1 MLKVSKQKNL
11 STRQKVIKMTENNL
25 VNETLL
31 QENVDIEALVEAL
44 LLISDEP
51 LTSLSLASTL
61 GLTVDKIDAAFDSLV
76 KKYNSESSGI
86 EIRSVAGGYRFYT
99 KPELGAWIERYVR
112 DGQVARLT
120 QASLETL
127 AVVAYKQP
135 VTRARISAIRGVNV
149 DGVVK
154 TLENR
159 GLIEIVKTDHDT
171 GALLYG
177 TTTLFLEK
185 LGVSNLTY
193 LPEIAGLLPD
203 ISADFTDIDEL

>member
-1 MLKVSKQKNL
+1 MK
-11 STRQKVIKMTENNL
+11 KMTEIQP

-31 QENVDIEALVEAL
+31 NENVDIEALVEAL

-51 LTSLSLASTL
+51 LTSLGLASTL
-61 GLTVDKIDAAFDSLV
+61 GITVDKIDAAFDSLV
-76 KKYNSESSGI
+76 KQYNLDNRGI

-99 KPELGAWIERYVR
+99 KPDLGPWIERYVR

-154 TLENR
+154 TLESR
-159 GLIEIVKTDHDT
+159 GLIEIVQTDHET

-177 TTTLFLEK
+177 TTSIFLEK
-185 LGVSNLTY
+185 MGIGNIKE

-203 ISADFTDIDEL
+203 ISADFTDFEEL

>member
-1 MLKVSKQKNL
+1 M
-11 STRQKVIKMTENNL
+11 KMTDNEL
-25 VNETLL
+25 VQDTLL
-31 QENVDIEALVEAL
+31 NENVDIEALVEAL

-51 LTSLSLASTL
+51 LTSLGLAATL
-61 GLTVDKIDAAFDSLV
+61 GFTVDKIDAAFNSLV
-76 KKYNSESSGI
+76 KKYNSDTHGI
-86 EIRSVAGGYRFYT
+86 EIRTVAGGYRFYT
-99 KPELGAWIERYVR
+99 KPSLGAWIERYVR

-127 AVVAYKQP
+127 AVIAYKQP

-154 TLENR
+154 TLETR
-159 GLIEIVKTDHDT
+159 GLIEIVQTDPES

-177 TTTLFLEK
+177 TTQMFLEK
-185 LGVSNLTY
+185 LGIADLKE

-203 ISADFTDIDEL
+203 ISADFSDIDEL

>member
-1 MLKVSKQKNL
+1 M
-11 STRQKVIKMTENNL
+11 KMTENEL
-25 VNETLL
+25 VQDTLL
-31 QENVDIEALVEAL
+31 NENVDIDALVEAL

-51 LTSLSLASTL
+51 LTSLGLAATL
-61 GLTVDKIDAAFDSLV
+61 GFTVDKIDAAFNSLV
-76 KKYNSESSGI
+76 KKYNSDTHGI
-86 EIRSVAGGYRFYT
+86 EIRTVAGGYRFYT
-99 KPELGAWIERYVR
+99 KPSLGAWIERYVR

-127 AVVAYKQP
+127 AVIAYKQP

-154 TLENR
+154 TLETR
-159 GLIEIVKTDHDT
+159 GLIEIVQTDPES

-177 TTTLFLEK
+177 TTQMFLEK
-185 LGVSNLTY
+185 LGIADLKE

-203 ISADFTDIDEL
+203 ISADFSDIDEL

>member
-1 MLKVSKQKNL
+1 
-11 STRQKVIKMTENNL
+11 MTDNDL
-25 VNETLL
+25 VQDTLL
-31 QENVDIEALVEAL
+31 NESVDLTALVEAL

-51 LTSLSLASTL
+51 LTSIGLAATL
-61 GLTVDKIDAAFDSLV
+61 GFTTEKIDVAFGALV
-76 KKYNSESSGI
+76 KKYNSDSHGI
-86 EIRSVAGGYRFYT
+86 EIRTVAGGYRFYT
-99 KPELGAWIERYVR
+99 KPSLGTWIERYVR

-127 AVVAYKQP
+127 AVIAYKQP

-154 TLENR
+154 TLETR
-159 GLIEIVKTDHDT
+159 GLIEIVQTDPET

-177 TTTLFLEK
+177 TTNLFLEK
-185 LGVSNLTY
+185 LGVSSLKD

-203 ISADFTDIDEL
+203 ISADFADIDEL

>member
-1 MLKVSKQKNL
+1 
-11 STRQKVIKMTENNL
+11 MTEIQPI
-25 VNETLL
+25 NETLL
-31 QENVDIEALVEAL
+31 NENVDIEALVEAL

-51 LTSLSLASTL
+51 LTSLGLASTL
-61 GLTVDKIDAAFDSLV
+61 GITVDKIDAAFDSLV
-76 KKYNSESSGI
+76 KQYNLDNRGI

-99 KPELGAWIERYVR
+99 KPEFGPWIERYVR

-154 TLENR
+154 TLESR
-159 GLIEIVKTDHDT
+159 GLIEIVQTDHET

-177 TTTLFLEK
+177 TTAIFLEK
-185 LGVSNLTY
+185 MGIGSIKE

-203 ISADFTDIDEL
+203 ISADFSDFDEL

>member
-1 MLKVSKQKNL
+1 
-11 STRQKVIKMTENNL
+11 MTDNDL
-25 VNETLL
+25 VQDTLL
-31 QENVDIEALVEAL
+31 NESVDLTALVEAL

-51 LTSLSLASTL
+51 LTSIGLAATL
-61 GLTVDKIDAAFDSLV
+61 GFTTEKIDAAFGALV
-76 KKYNSESSGI
+76 KKYNSDSHGI
-86 EIRSVAGGYRFYT
+86 EIRTVAGGYRFYT
-99 KPELGAWIERYVR
+99 KPSLGTWIERYVR

-127 AVVAYKQP
+127 AVIAYKQP

-154 TLENR
+154 TLETR
-159 GLIEIVKTDHDT
+159 GLIEIVQTDPET

-177 TTTLFLEK
+177 TTNLFLEK
-185 LGVSNLTY
+185 LGVSSLKD

-203 ISADFTDIDEL
+203 ISADFADIDEL

>member
-1 MLKVSKQKNL
+1 MK
-11 STRQKVIKMTENNL
+11 KMTEIQP

-31 QENVDIEALVEAL
+31 NENVDIEALVEAL

-51 LTSLSLASTL
+51 LTSLGLASTL
-61 GLTVDKIDAAFDSLV
+61 GITVDKIDAAIDSLV
-76 KKYNSESSGI
+76 KQYNLDNRGI

-99 KPELGAWIERYVR
+99 KPDLGPWIERYVR

-154 TLENR
+154 TLESR
-159 GLIEIVKTDHDT
+159 GLIEIVQTDHET

-177 TTTLFLEK
+177 TTSIFLEK
-185 LGVSNLTY
+185 MGIGNIKE

-203 ISADFTDIDEL
+203 ISADFTDFDEL

>member
-1 MLKVSKQKNL
+1 M
-11 STRQKVIKMTENNL
+11 RQKVQKMTDNEVL
-25 VNETLL
+25 NETLL
-31 QENVDIEALVEAL
+31 NENVDINALVEAL

-51 LTSLSLASTL
+51 LTSITLASTL
-61 GLTVDKIDAAFDSLV
+61 GLTVDKIDAAFDFLV
-76 KKYNSESSGI
+76 KEYNSDSSGI

-177 TTTLFLEK
+177 TTALFLEK
-185 LGVSNLTY
+185 LGVNNLTD

-203 ISADFTDIDEL
+203 ISADFTDFDEL

>member
-1 MLKVSKQKNL
+1 M
-11 STRQKVIKMTENNL
+11 RQKVTKMTENEL
-25 VNETLL
+25 VQDTLL
-31 QENVDIEALVEAL
+31 NENVDIEALVEAL

-51 LTSLSLASTL
+51 LTSLGLAATL
-61 GLTVDKIDAAFDSLV
+61 GFTVDKIDTAFNSLV
-76 KKYNSESSGI
+76 KKYNSEAHGI
-86 EIRSVAGGYRFYT
+86 EIRTVAGGYRFYT
-99 KPELGAWIERYVR
+99 KPTLGTWIERYVR

-127 AVVAYKQP
+127 AVIAYKQP

-154 TLENR
+154 TLETR
-159 GLIEIVKTDHDT
+159 GLIEIVKTDPES

-177 TTTLFLEK
+177 TTQMFLEK
-185 LGVSNLTY
+185 LGIADLKD

-203 ISADFTDIDEL
+203 ISADFSDIDEL

>member
-1 MLKVSKQKNL
+1 MK
-11 STRQKVIKMTENNL
+11 KMTEIQP

-31 QENVDIEALVEAL
+31 NENVDIEALVEAL

-51 LTSLSLASTL
+51 LTSLGLASTL
-61 GLTVDKIDAAFDSLV
+61 GITVDKIDAAFDSLV
-76 KKYNSESSGI
+76 KQYNLDNRGI

-99 KPELGAWIERYVR
+99 KSDLGTWIERYVR

-154 TLENR
+154 TLESR
-159 GLIEIVKTDHDT
+159 GLIEIIQTDHET

-177 TTTLFLEK
+177 TTSIFLEK
-185 LGVSNLTY
+185 MGIGNIKE

-203 ISADFTDIDEL
+203 ISADFTDFEEL

>member
-1 MLKVSKQKNL
+1 M
-11 STRQKVIKMTENNL
+11 KMTENEL
-25 VNETLL
+25 VQDTLL
-31 QENVDIEALVEAL
+31 NENVDIEALVEAL

-51 LTSLSLASTL
+51 LTSLGLAATL
-61 GLTVDKIDAAFDSLV
+61 GFTVDKIDAAFNSLV
-76 KKYNSESSGI
+76 KKYNSDTHGI
-86 EIRSVAGGYRFYT
+86 EIRTVAGGYRFYT
-99 KPELGAWIERYVR
+99 KPSLGAWIERYVR

-127 AVVAYKQP
+127 AVIAYKQP

-154 TLENR
+154 TLETR
-159 GLIEIVKTDHDT
+159 GLIEIVQTDPES

-177 TTTLFLEK
+177 TTQMFLEK
-185 LGVSNLTY
+185 LGIADLKQ

-203 ISADFTDIDEL
+203 ISADFSDIDEL

>member
-1 MLKVSKQKNL
+1 
-11 STRQKVIKMTENNL
+11 MTD
-25 VNETLL
+25 NELGQDTLL
-31 QENVDIEALVEAL
+31 TENVDLVALVEAL

-51 LTSLSLASTL
+51 LTSLGLAATL
-61 GLTVDKIDAAFDSLV
+61 GFTVDKINAAFDSLV
-76 KKYNSESSGI
+76 KRYNSESHGI

-99 KPELGAWIERYVR
+99 KPSLGTWIERYVR

-154 TLENR
+154 TLESR
-159 GLIEIVKTDHDT
+159 GLIEIVQTDSDS

-177 TTTLFLEK
+177 TTNLFLEK
-185 LGVSNLTY
+185 LGVASLKD

-203 ISADFTDIDEL
+203 ITADFTDIDEL

>member
-1 MLKVSKQKNL
+1 M
-11 STRQKVIKMTENNL
+11 RQKVTKMTENEL
-25 VNETLL
+25 VQETLL
-31 QENVDIEALVEAL
+31 NENVDIEALVEAL

-51 LTSLSLASTL
+51 LTSLGLAATL
-61 GLTVDKIDAAFDSLV
+61 GFTVDKIDAAFNSLV
-76 KKYNSESSGI
+76 KKYNSDMHGI
-86 EIRSVAGGYRFYT
+86 EIRTVAGGYRFYT
-99 KPELGAWIERYVR
+99 KPTLGAWIERYVR

-127 AVVAYKQP
+127 AVIAYKQP

-154 TLENR
+154 TLETR
-159 GLIEIVKTDHDT
+159 GLIEIVQTDPES

-177 TTTLFLEK
+177 TTQMFLEK
-185 LGVSNLTY
+185 LGIADLKD

-203 ISADFTDIDEL
+203 ISADFSDIDEL

>member
-185 LGVSNLTY
+185 LGVSNLTD

>member
-1 MLKVSKQKNL
+1 M
-11 STRQKVIKMTENNL
+11 RQKVMKMTDNEL
-25 VNETLL
+25 VQDTLL
-31 QENVDIEALVEAL
+31 NENVDIEALVEAL

-51 LTSLSLASTL
+51 LTSLGLAATL
-61 GLTVDKIDAAFDSLV
+61 GFTVDKIDAAFNSLV
-76 KKYNSESSGI
+76 KKYNSDTHGI
-86 EIRSVAGGYRFYT
+86 EIRTVAGGYRFYT
-99 KPELGAWIERYVR
+99 KPSLGAWIERYVR

-127 AVVAYKQP
+127 AVIAYKQP

-154 TLENR
+154 TLETR
-159 GLIEIVKTDHDT
+159 GLIEIVQTDPES

-177 TTTLFLEK
+177 TTQMFLEK
-185 LGVSNLTY
+185 LGIADLKE

-203 ISADFTDIDEL
+203 ISADFSDIDEL

>member
-1 MLKVSKQKNL
+1 
-11 STRQKVIKMTENNL
+11 MTD
-25 VNETLL
+25 NELGQDTLL
-31 QENVDIEALVEAL
+31 TENVDLVALVEAL

-51 LTSLSLASTL
+51 LTSLGLAATL
-61 GLTVDKIDAAFDSLV
+61 GFTVDKIDAAFDSLV
-76 KKYNSESSGI
+76 KRYNSESHGI

-99 KPELGAWIERYVR
+99 KPSLGTWIERYVR

-154 TLENR
+154 TLESR
-159 GLIEIVKTDHDT
+159 GLIEIVQTDSDS

-177 TTTLFLEK
+177 TTNLFLEK
-185 LGVSNLTY
+185 LGVASLKD

>member
-1 MLKVSKQKNL
+1 
-11 STRQKVIKMTENNL
+11 MTENEL
-25 VNETLL
+25 VQDTLL
-31 QENVDIEALVEAL
+31 NENVDIEALVEAL

-51 LTSLSLASTL
+51 LTSLGLAATL
-61 GLTVDKIDAAFDSLV
+61 GFTVDKIDAAFNSLV
-76 KKYNSESSGI
+76 KKYNSDTHGI
-86 EIRSVAGGYRFYT
+86 EIRTVAGGYRFYT
-99 KPELGAWIERYVR
+99 KPSLGAWIERYVR

-127 AVVAYKQP
+127 AVIAYKQP

-154 TLENR
+154 TLETR
-159 GLIEIVKTDHDT
+159 GLIEIVQTDPES

-177 TTTLFLEK
+177 TTQMFLEK
-185 LGVSNLTY
+185 LGIADLKE

-203 ISADFTDIDEL
+203 ISADFSDIDEL

>member
-1 MLKVSKQKNL
+1 
-11 STRQKVIKMTENNL
+11 MTENQL

-31 QENVDIEALVEAL
+31 NENVDIEALVEAL

-51 LTSLSLASTL
+51 LTSLGLAATL
-61 GLTVDKIDAAFDSLV
+61 GFTVDKIDAAFNSLV
-76 KKYNSESSGI
+76 KRYNADSHGI
-86 EIRSVAGGYRFYT
+86 EIRTVAGGYRFYT
-99 KPELGAWIERYVR
+99 KSDLGAWIERYVR
-112 DGQVARLT
+112 DGQMARLT

-154 TLENR
+154 TLETR
-159 GLIEIVKTDHDT
+159 GLIEIVQTDHES

-177 TTTLFLEK
+177 TTALFLEK
-185 LGVSNLTY
+185 MGISGLNE

-203 ISADFTDIDEL
+203 ISADFSDIDEL

>member
-1 MLKVSKQKNL
+1 M
-11 STRQKVIKMTENNL
+11 RQKVMKMTENEL
-25 VNETLL
+25 VQDTLL
-31 QENVDIEALVEAL
+31 NENVDIEALVEAL

-51 LTSLSLASTL
+51 LTSLGLAATL
-61 GLTVDKIDAAFDSLV
+61 GFTVDKIDAAFNSLV
-76 KKYNSESSGI
+76 KKYNSDTHGI
-86 EIRSVAGGYRFYT
+86 EIRTVAGGYRFYT
-99 KPELGAWIERYVR
+99 KPSLGAWIERYVR

-127 AVVAYKQP
+127 AVIAYKQP

-154 TLENR
+154 TLETR
-159 GLIEIVKTDHDT
+159 GLIEIVQTDPES

-177 TTTLFLEK
+177 TTQMFLEK
-185 LGVSNLTY
+185 LGIADLKE

-203 ISADFTDIDEL
+203 ISADFSDIDEL